1 MNKPLVCFGIGIGM
15 LILGMRTYFCCILTL
30 GSPLPRRHGLR
41 INPQPFL
48 GLSRFL
54 L

>member
-15 LILGMRTYFCCILTL
+15 LMLGVRAPFCCLPTL
-30 GSPLPRRHGLR
+30 GSPLPRLDWLR
-41 INPQPFL
+41 ISPQAFPR
-48 GLSRFL
+48 LSRVL